1 MNMTGN
7 LSDLLDTMR
16 NNADEKFNE
25 IFSSAIAIAR
35 EIQTSITTPR
45 TIGRRIHRDN
55 YIADEFDG
63 KSIFILFFE
72 SLHIS
77 HRLSD
82 RLIRHRNIQN
92 VLPKFV
98 SK

>member
-7 LSDLLDTMR
+7 LSDLRDTMR

-45 TIGRRIHRDN
+45 TIGGRIHRDN

-63 KSIFILFFE
+63 KSIFIPFLNHF
-72 SLHIS
+72 IS
-77 HRLSD
+77 H
-82 RLIRHRNIQN
+82 IG
-92 VLPKFV
+92 
-98 SK
+98 